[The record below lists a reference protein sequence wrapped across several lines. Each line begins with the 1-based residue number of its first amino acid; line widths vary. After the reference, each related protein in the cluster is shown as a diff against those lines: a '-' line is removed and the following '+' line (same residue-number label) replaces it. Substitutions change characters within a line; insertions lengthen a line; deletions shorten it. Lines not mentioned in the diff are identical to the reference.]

1 MIFIYLLA
9 LSIFILFTNKF
20 LLKNNILINETGD
33 IHQKFSSKSSV
44 PLTGGIFIFLG
55 FLFYYK
61 GIYSFILFSF
71 IILILGILSD
81 LKLVRSAK
89 KKLLLQIVIILFY
102 VIFNDIQLTDT
113 RINFLDMILK
123 NNYTNYFF
131 VTFCILII
139 VNGSNFIDGMN
150 TLCIGYYLLINSV
163 IYYLKYNDLIFLEDI
178 SVFYTLTIMLLAF
191 IINLK
196 NKFFLGDSGAYLIG
210 FSFSIL
216 LINIYKWNPD
226 ISPFFIIL
234 LLWYPSYE
242 NLFSIYR
249 KNILKK
255 SAMYP
260 DAKHMHQLIFFF
272 IRKKYKFTSFVTNIF
287 TAQLIN
293 FYNLLIMLIAL
304 NFINKSMT
312 QVYLIFFNI
321 MVYNIIYFKLFKFKY
336 TKNFSMFNNG
346 HS

>member
-9 LSIFILFTNKF
+9 LIIFILFTNKF

-163 IYYLKYNDLIFLEDI
+163 IYYLKLNDLIFIEDI
-178 SVFYTLTIMLLAF
+178 SIFYTLIIMLLAF

-260 DAKHMHQLIFFF
+260 DAKHAHQLI
-272 IRKKYKFTSFVTNIF
+272 
-287 TAQLIN
+287 
-293 FYNLLIMLIAL
+293 
-304 NFINKSMT
+304 
-312 QVYLIFFNI
+312 
-321 MVYNIIYFKLFKFKY
+321 YFLHK
-336 TKNFSMFNNG
+336 TKNIDLHPLPIKHFYKRK
-346 HS
+346 

>member
-9 LSIFILFTNKF
+9 LIIFILFTNKF

-55 FLFYYK
+55 FLFYYD
-61 GIYSFILFSF
+61 GIYSFILFSLA
-71 IILILGILSD
+71 ILILGILSD
-81 LKLVRSAK
+81 LKLIRSAK
-89 KKLLLQIVIILFY
+89 KKLLLQIFFILFY
-102 VIFNDIQLTDT
+102 IIYNDVQLSDT
-113 RINFLDMILK
+113 RIDFLDMILR
-123 NNYTNYFF
+123 NNYINYFF

-150 TLCIGYYLLINSV
+150 TLCIGYYLLITSI
-163 IYYLKYNDLIFLEDI
+163 IYYLKLSDLISIENI
-178 SVFYTLTIMLLAF
+178 SILYLFIVLLFAF

-210 FSFSIL
+210 FIFSIL
-216 LINIYKWNPD
+216 LINIYKWNPGL
-226 ISPFFIIL
+226 SPFFIIL

-242 NLFSIYR
+242 NLFSIFR

-260 DAKHMHQLIFFF
+260 DAKHAHQLIYFF
-272 IRKKYKFTSFVTNIF
+272 INKRYRLTSFQSNIF
-287 TAQLIN
+287 TSQIIN
-293 FYNLLIMLIAL
+293 TYNFLIMLIAL
-304 NFINKSMT
+304 NFISNSKIQIS
-312 QVYLIFFNI
+312 LIVFNI
-321 MVYNIIYFKLFKFKY
+321 MFYNLIYLKLFKYKY
-336 TKNFSMFNNG
+336 TKSFNIK
-346 HS
+346 

>member
-1 MIFIYLLA
+1 MIFIYLSTL
-9 LSIFILFTNKF
+9 LIFILFINKF
-20 LLKNNILINETGD
+20 LIKKNILINETGD
-33 IHQKFSSKSSV
+33 LHQKFSSKSSV

-55 FLFYYK
+55 FLFYYD
-61 GIYSFILFSF
+61 GIYSFILFSLA
-71 IILILGILSD
+71 ILILGILSD
-81 LKLVRSAK
+81 LKLIRSAK
-89 KKLLLQIVIILFY
+89 KKLLLQIFFILFY
-102 VIFNDIQLTDT
+102 IIYNDVQLSDT
-113 RINFLDMILK
+113 RIDFLDMILR
-123 NNYTNYFF
+123 NNYINYFF

-150 TLCIGYYLLINSV
+150 TLCIGYYLLITSI
-163 IYYLKYNDLIFLEDI
+163 IYYLKLSDLISIENI
-178 SVFYTLTIMLLAF
+178 SILYLFIVLLFAF

-196 NKFFLGDSGAYLIG
+196 NKFFLGDSGSYLIG
-210 FSFSIL
+210 FIFSIL
-216 LINIYKWNPD
+216 LINIYKWNPGL
-226 ISPFFIIL
+226 SPFFIIL

-242 NLFSIYR
+242 NLFSIFR

-304 NFINKSMT
+304 NFISNSKIQIS
-312 QVYLIFFNI
+312 LIVFNI
-321 MVYNIIYFKLFKFKY
+321 MFYNLIYLKLFKYKY
-336 TKNFSMFNNG
+336 TKSFNIK
-346 HS
+346 

>member
-55 FLFYYK
+55 FLFYYD
-61 GIYSFILFSF
+61 GIYSFILFSLA
-71 IILILGILSD
+71 ILILGILSD
-81 LKLVRSAK
+81 LKLIRSAK
-89 KKLLLQIVIILFY
+89 KKLLLQIFFILFY
-102 VIFNDIQLTDT
+102 IIYNDVQLSDT
-113 RINFLDMILK
+113 RIDFLDMILR
-123 NNYTNYFF
+123 NNYINYFF

-150 TLCIGYYLLINSV
+150 TLCIGYYLLITSI
-163 IYYLKYNDLIFLEDI
+163 IYYLKLSDLISIENI
-178 SVFYTLTIMLLAF
+178 SILYLFIVLLFAF

-210 FSFSIL
+210 FIFSIL
-216 LINIYKWNPD
+216 LINIYKWNPGL
-226 ISPFFIIL
+226 SPFFIIL

-242 NLFSIYR
+242 NLFSIFR

-260 DAKHMHQLIFFF
+260 DAKHAHQLIYFF
-272 IRKKYKFTSFVTNIF
+272 INKRYRLTSFQSNIF
-287 TAQLIN
+287 TSQIINTYNFLI
-293 FYNLLIMLIAL
+293 ILIAL
-304 NFINKSMT
+304 NFISNSII
-312 QVYLIFFNI
+312 QISLIVFNI
-321 MVYNIIYFKLFKFKY
+321 MFYNLIYLKLFKYKY
-336 TKNFSMFNNG
+336 TKSFNIK
-346 HS
+346 

>member
-55 FLFYYK
+55 FLFYYD
-61 GIYSFILFSF
+61 GIYSFILFSLT
-71 IILILGILSD
+71 ILILGILSD
-81 LKLVRSAK
+81 LKLIRSAK
-89 KKLLLQIVIILFY
+89 KKLFLQIFFILFY
-102 VIFNDIQLTDT
+102 IIYNDVQLSDT
-113 RINFLDMILK
+113 RIDFLNMILR
-123 NNYTNYFF
+123 NNYINYFF

-150 TLCIGYYLLINSV
+150 TLCIGYYLLITSIV
-163 IYYLKYNDLIFLEDI
+163 YYLKLSDLISIENI
-178 SVFYTLTIMLLAF
+178 SILYLFIVLLFAF

-210 FSFSIL
+210 FIFSIL
-216 LINIYKWNPD
+216 LINIYKWNPGL
-226 ISPFFIIL
+226 SPFFIIL

-242 NLFSIYR
+242 NLFSIFR

-260 DAKHMHQLIFFF
+260 DAKHAHQLIYFF
-272 IRKKYKFTSFVTNIF
+272 INKRCRLTSFQSNIF
-287 TAQLIN
+287 TSQIINTYNFLI
-293 FYNLLIMLIAL
+293 ILIAL
-304 NFINKSMT
+304 NFISNSKIQIS
-312 QVYLIFFNI
+312 LIVFNI
-321 MVYNIIYFKLFKFKY
+321 MFYNLIYLKLFKYKY
-336 TKNFSMFNNG
+336 TKSFNIK
-346 HS
+346 

>member
-163 IYYLKYNDLIFLEDI
+163 IYYLKFNDLIFLEDI
-178 SVFYTLTIMLLAF
+178 SIFYTLTIMLLAF
-191 IINLK
+191 IINFK

-216 LINIYKWNPD
+216 LINIYKWNPN

-260 DAKHMHQLIFFF
+260 DAKHAHQLIYFF
-272 IRKKYKFTSFVTNIF
+272 IYKKYRLTSFQSNIF
-287 TAQLIN
+287 TSQIIN
-293 FYNLLIMLIAL
+293 TYNFLIMLIAL
-304 NFINKSMT
+304 NFISNSKI
-312 QVYLIFFNI
+312 QIFLIVFNI
-321 MVYNIIYFKLFKFKY
+321 MFYNLIYLKLFKYKY
-336 TKNFSMFNNG
+336 TKSFNLK
-346 HS
+346 

>member
-1 MIFIYLLA
+1 
-9 LSIFILFTNKF
+9 
-20 LLKNNILINETGD
+20 
-33 IHQKFSSKSSV
+33 
-44 PLTGGIFIFLG
+44 
-55 FLFYYK
+55 
-61 GIYSFILFSF
+61 
-71 IILILGILSD
+71 
-81 LKLVRSAK
+81 
-89 KKLLLQIVIILFY
+89 
-102 VIFNDIQLTDT
+102 
-113 RINFLDMILK
+113 MILR
-123 NNYTNYFF
+123 NNYINYFF

-150 TLCIGYYLLINSV
+150 TLCIGYYLLITSI
-163 IYYLKYNDLIFLEDI
+163 IYYLKLSDLISIENI
-178 SVFYTLTIMLLAF
+178 SILYLFIVLLFAF

-196 NKFFLGDSGAYLIG
+196 NKFFLGDSGSYLIG
-210 FSFSIL
+210 FIFSIL
-216 LINIYKWNPD
+216 LINIYKWNPGL
-226 ISPFFIIL
+226 SPFFIIL

-242 NLFSIYR
+242 NLFSIFR

-260 DAKHMHQLIFFF
+260 DANHMHQLIFFF

-336 TKNFSMFNNG
+336 TKNF
-346 HS
+346 